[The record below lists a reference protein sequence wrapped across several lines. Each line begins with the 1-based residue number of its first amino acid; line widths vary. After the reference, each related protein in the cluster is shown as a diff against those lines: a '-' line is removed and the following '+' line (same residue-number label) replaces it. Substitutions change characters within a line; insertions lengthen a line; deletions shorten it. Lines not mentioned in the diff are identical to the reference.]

1 MTNSKRIL
9 VMLNQI
15 PSQDHREIKDFL
27 ANNIDRVG
35 FIVVGDDILTFQ
47 SASGN
52 KYYVEYMPST
62 ARGTL
67 DSNDDSESVIVIQVT
82 QLDRMD
88 DYFELSL

>member
-15 PSQDHREIKDFL
+15 PSQDHQEIKDFL
-27 ANNIDRVG
+27 ANNTDKVG
-35 FIVVGDDILTFQ
+35 FIVVEGDVLTFQ
-47 SASGN
+47 SSSGN
-52 KYYVEYMPST
+52 KYYVEYMPSV
-62 ARGTL
+62 
-67 DSNDDSESVIVIQVT
+67 SNDDSESVILIQVT

>member
-15 PSQDHREIKDFL
+15 PSQDHQEIKDFL

-35 FIVVGDDILTFQ
+35 FIVVGDDVLTFQ
-47 SASGN
+47 STSGN

-62 ARGTL
+62 
-67 DSNDDSESVIVIQVT
+67 SKENSESVIMIQVT

>member
-1 MTNSKRIL
+1 
-9 VMLNQI
+9 MLNQI
-15 PSQDHREIKDFL
+15 PSQDHQEIKDFL

-35 FIVVGDDILTFQ
+35 FIVVGDDVLTFQ

-52 KYYVEYMPST
+52 KYYVEYMPS
-62 ARGTL
+62 ACNE
-67 DSNDDSESVIVIQVT
+67 DPESVIVIQVT

>member
-15 PSQDHREIKDFL
+15 PSQDHQEIKDFL
-27 ANNIDRVG
+27 ANNTDKVG
-35 FIVVGDDILTFQ
+35 FIVVGDDVLTFQ
-47 SASGN
+47 STSGN
-52 KYYVEYMPST
+52 KYYVEYMPSVN
-62 ARGTL
+62 
-67 DSNDDSESVIVIQVT
+67 NDDSESVIVIQVT

>member
-15 PSQDHREIKDFL
+15 PSQDHQEIKDFL

-35 FIVVGDDILTFQ
+35 FIVVGDDVLTFQ
-47 SASGN
+47 STSGN
-52 KYYVEYMPST
+52 KYYVEYMPSIT
-62 ARGTL
+62 KE
-67 DSNDDSESVIVIQVT
+67 NSESVIVIQVT